1 MKQHRLS
8 QSGRALR
15 YHLAQGGVIAYAT
28 RAVFGLGCSPYS
40 QRGLKNLLSIKK
52 RPSHKGLIVIAH
64 HRSQLH
70 KLHRPLTA
78 AEQTRVNQDWP
89 GPVTFLV
96 PASGHCLPLVRG
108 RHKSKKVAIR
118 VDAHPDTLALLRTIK
133 MPITSTS
140 ANLSGRRPIR
150 TLRECH
156 RQLGKKVKI
165 ISGRTLRHTQP
176 SKIIDLANDQ
186 IIRR

>member
-8 QSGRALR
+8 QSQRALR
-15 YHLAQGGVIAYAT
+15 HYLAQGGVIAYAT

-40 QRGLKNLLSIKK
+40 QRGLKKLLSIKK

-64 HRSQLH
+64 QARELQ
-70 KLHRPLTA
+70 KLHHPLTA
-78 AEQTRVNQDWP
+78 TEQNRVNQAWP

-96 PASGHCLPLVRG
+96 PARQRCLPLVRG
-108 RHKSKKVAIR
+108 RHKSKKVAVR
-118 VDAHPDTLALLRTIK
+118 VDAHPDTLTLLRTIK

-156 RQLGKKVKI
+156 RQLGNKVKI